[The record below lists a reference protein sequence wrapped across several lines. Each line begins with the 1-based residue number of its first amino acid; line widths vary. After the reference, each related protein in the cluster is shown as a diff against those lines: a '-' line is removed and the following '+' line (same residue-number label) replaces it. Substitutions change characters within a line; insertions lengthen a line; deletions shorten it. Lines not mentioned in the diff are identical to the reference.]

1 MKADNVSTASSR
13 LATGIT
19 VLIEVQIHPM
29 TLLVG
34 HQLGIN
40 FELLMRFNDPIAAG
54 SRIQVESSSAVGPHK
69 TPQAGVRTKDRNEYA
84 PR

>member
-13 LATGIT
+13 LATGVC
-19 VLIEVQIHPM
+19 VLVEVHIHPM

-54 SRIQVESSSAVGPHK
+54 SRIQVESSPAIGPHK
-69 TPQAGVRTKDRNEYA
+69 TPQADVRTKDRNEYA